1 MAALKEATVVQQEQM
16 KKLNMDQL
24 EDLFDDLADMMAD
37 QEEIQEVMSRSYQCE
52 YDESELMDE
61 LAELDE
67 DIVNEQL
74 SDGLNVP
81 SYIPSSQKKEA
92 AKVEPSEEDQ
102 LKNMMQI

>member
-1 MAALKEATVVQQEQM
+1 
-16 KKLNMDQL
+16 MDKM

-37 QEEIQEVMSRSYQCE
+37 QEEIQEIMSRSYQVD
-52 YDESELMDE
+52 YDESALMDE

-67 DIVNEQL
+67 EIVNEQL

-81 SYIPSSQKKEA
+81 SYVPKQAESSQATKI
-92 AKVEPSEEDQ
+92 EPSEEEQ

>member
-1 MAALKEATVVQQEQM
+1 MTALKAATAVQQQEM
-16 KKLNMDQL
+16 KKLNMDEM

-37 QEEIQEVMSRSYQCE
+37 QEEIQEVMGRSYNVE
-52 YDESELMDE
+52 YDESELMNE

-74 SDGLNVP
+74 GDGFNVP
-81 SYIPSSQKKEA
+81 SYVPSSKKQEA

>member
-1 MAALKEATVVQQEQM
+1 M
-16 KKLNMDQL
+16 

-37 QEEIQEVMSRSYQCE
+37 QEEIQEVMSRSYQVE
-52 YDESELMDE
+52 YDESELLDE

-74 SDGLNVP
+74 SDGFNVP
-81 SYIPSSQKKEA
+81 SYVPKQA
-92 AKVEPSEEDQ
+92 NANVANKVESSEEDQ

>member
-1 MAALKEATVVQQEQM
+1 MAALKQATVVQQQEM
-16 KKLNMDQL
+16 KKLDMNQL

-37 QEEIQEVMSRSYQCE
+37 QEEIQEVMSRSYQVD

-74 SDGLNVP
+74 NDGLNVP
-81 SYIPSSQKKEA
+81 SYIP
-92 AKVEPSEEDQ
+92 
-102 LKNMMQI
+102 

>member
-1 MAALKEATVVQQEQM
+1 
-16 KKLNMDQL
+16 
-24 EDLFDDLADMMAD
+24 
-37 QEEIQEVMSRSYQCE
+37 MSRSYQVE

-74 SDGLNVP
+74 SDGFNVP
-81 SYIPSSQKKEA
+81 SYVPSQHA
-92 AKVEPSEEDQ
+92 QANAGAKVEPSEEDQ

>member
-1 MAALKEATVVQQEQM
+1 M

-37 QEEIQEVMSRSYQCE
+37 QEEIQEVMTRSYQVD

-74 SDGLNVP
+74 NDGLNVP
-81 SYIPSSQKKEA
+81 NYLPSKKQEAA

-102 LKNMMQI
+102 LKNMMQIW